1 MPEAPTP
8 TKSRKHNLLTT
19 LALVAALFAIT
30 LTLLPHAIGYGIKE
44 LIKTQGG
51 EQITLGNVDFNPFT
65 AALRIEDLR
74 ISRETKEQL
83 ILPELE
89 LHLEWLPLWKKQVV
103 ITGLSLSDVE
113 MQLLHDTQGKQITV
127 GGMLFDLFQD
137 ESAERGTAWNL
148 KLDQIKLKQVSLTYR
163 APQLSTQLTV
173 NELTLKGINTADT
186 EEPLSLDF
194 EGAIEKASVKLHGEL
209 TPLSAAP
216 AFTGEVSIKD
226 LTLAPYSQILKS
238 RIDQIKGILTTK
250 GKLSIQQHATQL
262 PETTYNGTLTLND
275 FLVADSHH
283 NLSGSG
289 LIWKGNLQ
297 IKPDNALVEGSLNT
311 KNIQYQNNADLSYQ
325 HAKTDWSGRLT
336 LHSKAEE
343 NTIKGSG
350 KLILMQPDLKLVD
363 NHISIEQ
370 IELALQQG
378 SIILSKDD
386 LQLTHT
392 GELKLIGT
400 NIASA
405 ESTLF
410 SESTEWDGL
419 TELKQT
425 QAGIH
430 TATNGTLN
438 SRSFQLSNT
447 KDNTTIGYTAID
459 WHGQLEIDQTAER
472 IEVNPTGDLRIE
484 GLKATDLSA
493 ELGLLAVDSINLKQ
507 LNHPEPGQVAADQM
521 QLNAITIGSAPNN
534 EKQRPQLFISTVT
547 LRQPS
552 FSPNNG
558 LVIAHIDATGL
569 QQQVRRNANKSW
581 NHDRL
586 IDAIS
591 RWSSSKEDQ
600 NSPPAEML
608 PIQIGQITL
617 EGDSLINFHDQT
629 TEPAYQTR
637 LRPTRLTI
645 VDINSRTPEKPSNL
659 TLKGILGESST
670 VDFTGTVRPF
680 ATKPTFDL
688 KGRIEGLELPTLSAY
703 TIPLMGYKLQSG
715 KANSDIQL
723 TAKAGQLE
731 GGSDLVINQLEV
743 EPLNAE
749 KMAALQTQLSIPLET
764 ALGMLKDRNNQI
776 KLTLPINGDMDNI
789 NVDPS
794 DAINQAIGRAM
805 KKGAKTYL
813 ATALFPFGTLLT
825 LVEMAGDAA
834 AKVQLDPI
842 PFDPGSSQI
851 KSDQHP
857 YLEKVAQL
865 LNDRPEIHIRL
876 CGVTVESDRL
886 NLQQQAEQKRAKI
899 ALEKQADGKEK
910 RSEEVA
916 VTQPPIE
923 ISDDQLNTL
932 AVERTHAIES
942 YLSERHSIK
951 GERLI
956 SCQPRIESDK
966 QKTTPRAD
974 LLI

>member
-226 LTLAPYSQILKS
+226 LTLAPYSKLLKS
-238 RIDQIKGILTTK
+238 QVDQIKGNLTTK
-250 GKLSIQQHATQL
+250 GKLSIQQHASQL
-262 PETTYNGTLTLND
+262 PEATYKGTLTLTD
-275 FLVADSHH
+275 FLLADPQH
-283 NLSGSG
+283 NLSGSR
-289 LIWKGNLQ
+289 LAWNGNLQ
-297 IKPDNALVEGSLNT
+297 IKPGNSMAEGRLGT
-311 KNIQYQNNADLSYQ
+311 ENIQYQNDSDLNYK
-325 HAKTDWSGRLT
+325 HTKADWSGQLT

-350 KLILMQPDLKLVD
+350 KLVLMQADLRLID
-363 NHISIEQ
+363 DHIALAQ
-370 IELALQQG
+370 TELALEQG
-378 SIILSKDD
+378 TIILTKNN
-386 LQLTHT
+386 LQVTHR

-400 NIASA
+400 NLSSA
-405 ESTLF
+405 ENKLH
-410 SESTEWDGL
+410 SESLVWNGL

-425 QAGIH
+425 PAGIN
-430 TATNGTLN
+430 TTTNGTLN
-438 SRSFQLSNT
+438 SGSLELNNT
-447 KDNTTIGYTAID
+447 KDNSAIGYSAIE
-459 WHGQLEIDQTAER
+459 WHGLLEINQTAEHTE
-472 IEVNPTGDLRIE
+472 INPTGDLKIE
-484 GLKATDLSA
+484 GFKATDYSDGL
-493 ELGLLAVDSINLKQ
+493 ELLAVDLIDLQQ
-507 LNHPEPGQVAADQM
+507 LSHTEPGEVAAAQVVI
-521 QLNAITIGSAPNN
+521 NALTIGKSLK
-534 EKQRPQLFISTVT
+534 EKLPPQLFISSVT

-552 FSPNNG
+552 FSPANG
-558 LVIAHIDATGL
+558 LVISHIEATDL
-569 QQQVRRNANKSW
+569 KQQVRRNANKRW
-581 NHDRL
+581 NYDHL
-586 IDAIS
+586 IAAIS
-591 RWSSSKEDQ
+591 RRSSAQTKPSRA
-600 NSPPAEML
+600 PAESM
-608 PIQIGQITL
+608 PIQIGRIRLQ
-617 EGDSLINFHDQT
+617 GDSLINFYDQT
-629 TEPAYQTR
+629 TEPTYRTR
-637 LRPTRLTI
+637 LKPTQFTI
-645 VDINSRTPEKPSNL
+645 TDINNRTPEKPANIS
-659 TLKGILGESST
+659 LKGILGESST
-670 VDFTGTVRPF
+670 VDLTGTVLPF
-680 ATKPTFDL
+680 AAKPTFEL

-703 TIPLMGYKLQSG
+703 TVPLMGYKLQSG

-723 TAKAGQLE
+723 TAKAGQLN
-731 GGSDLVINQLEV
+731 GGSELVINQLEV
-743 EPLNAE
+743 EPLSAE
-749 KMAALQTQLSIPLET
+749 KMAALQAQLSIPLET
-764 ALGMLKDRNNQI
+764 ALGMLKDKNNQI

-789 NVDPS
+789 NIDPS

-825 LVEMAGDAA
+825 LVEIAGDAA

-842 PFDPGSSQI
+842 PFNPGSSQI
-851 KSDQHP
+851 KPDQHA

-876 CGVTVESDRL
+876 CGVSDESDRL
-886 NLQQQAEQKRAKI
+886 ELQRQEEQKRAKI
-899 ALEKQADGKEK
+899 ALEKQAGEKEK
-910 RSEEVA
+910 RPAETVEQAPVN
-916 VTQPPIE
+916 
-923 ISDDQLNTL
+923 ISDEQLNKL
-932 AVERTHAIES
+932 AIERTHAIERH
-942 YLSERHSIK
+942 LSERHSIK

-956 SCQPRIESDK
+956 SCQPRIEADK
-966 QKTTPRAD
+966 QKTAPRAD